1 MGELNHY
8 KIDDNKM
15 LAKSTQGLHKFIT
28 EDEPAKNTL
37 SNRSI

>member
-1 MGELNHY
+1 MEGMYYHKVNDY
-8 KIDDNKM
+8 KM
-15 LAKSTQGLHKFIT
+15 LAKSAQGLLRFIT